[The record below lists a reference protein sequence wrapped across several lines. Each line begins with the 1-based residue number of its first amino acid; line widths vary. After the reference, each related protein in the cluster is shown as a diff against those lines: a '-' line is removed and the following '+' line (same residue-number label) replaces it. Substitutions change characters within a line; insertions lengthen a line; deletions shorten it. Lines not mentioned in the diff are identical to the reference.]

1 MLKIA
6 ITQLPF
12 EIYYT
17 EAETLSAAT
26 ISKKALA
33 AIWKIHLEIQ
43 DSGSSSGKKYFHAA
57 K

>member
-1 MLKIA
+1 VLKIA